1 MDRRKEARF
10 QVYAPAK
17 VAPLDEPETEMDC
30 QVIDISGLGL
40 RFVAETEFR
49 EDEIVTLD
57 TDQHLI
63 LADVRNCRVRGARF
77 LIGAERIHS
86 TAKVSLPQTASKLD
100 RNEALVAEYH
110 RRLRGELP
118 PAEPLELIL
127 VPSDVQVI
135 PAEEPLATLA
145 EAVATRVEEPP
156 VEALAIPV
164 ESPAAPEP
172 EPPSQP
178 NAIVEEPPEAA
189 ASPTTLT
196 PAKPSE
202 IKLNFLGNSPFV
214 AKPVEILSGVNP
226 VHPETAPPLPAP
238 QDIAVVAAD
247 AAPAEKPPEKPPET
261 KAIVKGSAAAK
272 GAPPIYA
279 IDPIRE
285 AFIKSETEQPAPS
298 NGKSRSRVL
307 VVAIAAACSALAV
320 WVLWFG
326 PFAKHAPLQTFAD
339 AQSSTPAI
347 SAPAPAPV
355 PTPTVQATEPAATQ
369 SSTAPAPA
377 PSPAPPAGQ
386 ATALLEASGD
396 NWVTACSDGKL
407 AFTKM
412 FAAGSKE
419 SLTFSTRAVVRVG
432 SAGALEISLN
442 GKSIGSLGRSGQVR
456 VIELKP
462 TSWSFLSPREENVCT
477 Q

>member
-40 RFVAETEFR
+40 RFVADTEYQ
-49 EDEIVTLD
+49 EDQIVTLD

-86 TAKVSLPQTASKLD
+86 TAKVSLPQTASKLE
-100 RNEALVAEYH
+100 RNEALVGEYH

-127 VPSDVQVI
+127 VPSEVQVI
-135 PAEEPLATLA
+135 PAEPLATLA
-145 EAVATRVEEPP
+145 EPPTTP
-156 VEALAIPV
+156 VEAH
-164 ESPAAPEP
+164 AAPEP
-172 EPPSQP
+172 EPPSQH
-178 NAIVEEPPEAA
+178 NAILEEPPEAS

-196 PAKPSE
+196 PAKPAD
-202 IKLNFLGNSPFV
+202 IKLNFQGHSPFV
-214 AKPVEILSGVNP
+214 AKPVEISSGVNP
-226 VHPETAPPLPAP
+226 VHPETTPALPASP
-238 QDIAVVAAD
+238 DLAVVASD
-247 AAPAEKPPEKPPET
+247 AAPAEKPPET
-261 KAIVKGSAAAK
+261 KTIAKGSAAAK

-285 AFIKSETEQPAPS
+285 AFIKSETEQPAQS
-298 NGKSRSRVL
+298 KAKSRSRVL
-307 VVAIAAACSALAV
+307 VVAIAAVCSALAV

-326 PFAKHAPLQTFAD
+326 PFAKRAPLQTFAD
-339 AQSSTPAI
+339 AQSSTPAV
-347 SAPAPAPV
+347 SSPAPAPV
-355 PTPTVQATEPAATQ
+355 TTPAP
-369 SSTAPAPA
+369 TAPAPA

-386 ATALLEASGD
+386 STALLEASGD

-419 SLTFSTRAVVRVG
+419 NLMFATRAVVRVG
-432 SAGALEISLN
+432 NAGALEISLN
-442 GKSIGSLGRSGQVR
+442 GKSIGPLGRAGQVR

-462 TSWSFLSPREENVCT
+462 TSWSFLSAREENVCT